1 MKSSKKKSILL
12 GVLVFLVLG
21 VAVAYATLSQS
32 LTINGT
38 AKVQS
43 DWKVEI
49 TNIAK
54 KASASATEAA
64 DPTYSATTA
73 SFSVNLEKPGAYI
86 EYDVTVE
93 NKGTI
98 DAKLNAIQTQETGTY
113 DDVVFT
119 ITPSAETV
127 NTTKPTLAA
136 QATTTFTVRA
146 EWVASSTVAPEETVT
161 RTVTYTLDY
170 VQA

>member
-54 KASASATEAA
+54 KAFW
-64 DPTYSATTA
+64 P
-73 SFSVNLEKPGAYI
+73 
-86 EYDVTVE
+86 
-93 NKGTI
+93 
-98 DAKLNAIQTQETGTY
+98 
-113 DDVVFT
+113 
-119 ITPSAETV
+119 
-127 NTTKPTLAA
+127 
-136 QATTTFTVRA
+136 
-146 EWVASSTVAPEETVT
+146 
-161 RTVTYTLDY
+161 
-170 VQA
+170 